1 MATRAKFESLTLVN
15 WNGFFARTFELDEL
29 VTTLSGG
36 NGAGK
41 STTMAA
47 FITALI
53 PDQTLL
59 HFRNTTEAGSSSASR
74 DKGLYGKLRPGHCYA
89 LIAVRNS
96 RGQRV
101 WHGVALQQLGSRD
114 HKVHLQR
121 MVLTDLPEELAPTE
135 LLVEPTGDG
144 KAVPR
149 SMQELRR
156 AASELAGVRFKRCDS
171 VTEYHNLL
179 FELGLTPKK
188 MRDQKDR
195 GKYYRLIEASLYGGI
210 SSTITRSLRDYL
222 LPENSGVRKAFADM
236 EAAIR
241 ENRQTLNAIR
251 ATQDDRDLFK
261 NLLTET
267 THYVAADYLRHQS
280 LHQQVFQEAHRNRQA
295 CWHHRRRIR
304 EERERI
310 RYLQNELTQL
320 GHNETML
327 EEEFAIASEHLQKV
341 LEAAKLQQKVAQ
353 YREQVEELADKL
365 AMQQEVVGEQA
376 LALEQA
382 SERKQQSEQEVDTL
396 KSQLADYQQALDVQ
410 QTRALQYQQAC
421 RMLAQL
427 RQQVDEP
434 GLTTNDVPKRV
445 QAWQQR
451 QQELTDQLLQ
461 AEQQATLAAR
471 SKQQFELAFQ
481 ALTELS
487 PETSRGEAWQRIQ
500 PLLDTLREQQLQ
512 AQQAPR
518 LRQSRQQLER
528 EVARQQQA
536 RQLAHACKEVFGEL
550 PDNEEQLEQLLQL
563 QQEQLAEQEQQQ
575 REQQNHLS
583 VLASKRESVIHQL
596 SELKP
601 RLPRWALAQDELQQL
616 QQLTEMPLDSAEA
629 LVQAGEQLREQQE
642 QYRHQKAQLDAQKQQ
657 LQQQIRTLAVTGGGI
672 DPAIKAISEFVGGT
686 PLADVYDDIALDE
699 APYYSALYGPARQGI
714 VVADLDAAISQLEGL
729 ENCPEDLYLIEG
741 NPDSFD
747 ENLFEATEIA
757 NGVWVQSGERQI
769 RFSPLPAVPLFGRA
783 AREQRIEQLE
793 QQLEQIVEAYGEASF
808 GEQKV
813 KRAVDRF
820 NRFIGEHLHIAF
832 SDDLETRYEALNA
845 EAAELEAMQQQ
856 VQGEQAS
863 VAAALQQQRDALG
876 LLQKLQRLSG
886 YLGEIDLEAQLAE
899 CSEQLQAAE
908 SASHYLDKH
917 RRAVG
922 TLEQHWRALQDD
934 PEQLAELEQQ
944 VEALRGRLTEVRQ
957 QSFALADL
965 ESRLPHFDYAD
976 AESLLQ
982 QTNELNER
990 LRQKLADAEQLREQC
1005 GRDYQAANQAHLQE
1019 QQVANQLG
1027 SALDARRQTLQE
1039 FATEL
1044 EQTGIHITENSE
1056 GLARERREQLQQQ
1069 LLSTRSRRQ
1078 QATTQVQF
1086 CEKDIHSLGERL
1098 EQETKTY
1105 LAARG
1110 KLLSHKRGWVK
1121 MRRLVEQHSLGSRLA
1136 RRDLAYLEE
1145 DQLRSVSDKALGALR
1160 FAVNEEETLRD
1171 ALRASEDGR
1180 YPERK
1185 VEFYLAV
1192 FNYLKSRIRHDIIR
1206 SDDPVEAIEE
1216 MEIELARLADELKQR
1231 EQQLSLSSR
1240 DVASKIGNIIRREQN
1255 RIRMLNQ
1262 GLQNIAFG
1270 QVKGVR
1276 LKVQVRDAYRS
1287 LLHALAEQAERHQD
1301 LFDNDQLTF
1310 SEAMAKLFQRLNPHI
1325 DQGQRSQQVLGDA
1338 LLDYRNYLEL
1348 EIEVLRGADGWLR
1361 AESGALSTGE
1371 AIGTGQAILLM
1382 VLQSWEEDSARLR
1395 GKEMLPCR
1403 LLFLDE
1409 AARLDAK
1416 SIATLFELCERQDM
1430 QLLIAAPEN
1439 ISPEKGTTYKLIRKV
1454 VGKQEHVHVIGLR
1467 GFAQAVTGELARTA

>member
-59 HFRNTTEAGSSSASR
+59 HFRNTTEAGSNSGSR

-101 WHGVALQQLGSRD
+101 WHGVLLQQLGSRD

-121 MVLTDLPEELAPTE
+121 MVLTDLPEALAPTD
-135 LLVEPTGDG
+135 LLMQPTAEG
-144 KAVPR
+144 KATPR
-149 SMQELRR
+149 SMQALRQAAAEL
-156 AASELAGVRFKRCDS
+156 GKVRFKRCDS

-179 FELGLTPKK
+179 FELGVTPKK
-188 MRDQKDR
+188 MRDQKER
-195 GKYYRLIEASLYGGI
+195 SKYYRLIEASLYGGI

-241 ENRQTLNAIR
+241 ENRQTLNAIQ
-251 ATQDDRDLFK
+251 ATQSDRDLFK

-280 LHQQVFQEAHRNRQA
+280 LHQQVFRQAHQNRQA

-320 GHNETML
+320 GHSETML
-327 EEEFAIASEHLQKV
+327 EEEFAIASEHLQQV

-353 YREQVEELADKL
+353 YQLYAEELADKL
-365 AMQQEVVGEQA
+365 ALQQEVVGEQA
-376 LALEQA
+376 LALQHA
-382 SERKQQSEQEVDTL
+382 SERKQQAEQEVDTL
-396 KSQLADYQQALDVQ
+396 KSQLADYQQALDAQ

-427 RQQVDEP
+427 QQQLNDT
-434 GLTTNDVPKRV
+434 GLTAETAPQRLPE
-445 QAWQQR
+445 WQQR
-451 QQELTDQLLQ
+451 QQQLTDQLLQ
-461 AEQQATLAAR
+461 AEQQAALAVRAR
-471 SKQQFELAFQ
+471 EQFELAFQ
-481 ALTELS
+481 ALSELA
-487 PETSRGEAWQRIQ
+487 PETPRSQAWQAARQ
-500 PLLDTLREQQLQ
+500 LLDSVRHQQLLAGQTPQLKQ
-512 AQQAPR
+512 AQ
-518 LRQSRQQLER
+518 QQLER
-528 EVARQQQA
+528 EAAQQRQA
-536 RQLAHACKEVFGEL
+536 RQLALACKTACGEQ
-550 PDNEEQLEQLLQL
+550 PQGEQQLEQLLQL
-563 QQEQLAEQEQQQ
+563 QQTQLSEREQSQ
-575 REQQNHLS
+575 REYHNRLS
-583 VLASKRESVIHQL
+583 VLASQRESLVHQL

-601 RLPRWALAQDELQQL
+601 KLPRWALAQDELQQL
-616 QQLTEMPLDSAEA
+616 QQLTQMPLDCAEA
-629 LVQAGEQLREQQE
+629 LVQASEQLREQQAE
-642 QYRHQKAQLDAQKQQ
+642 YRHQKEQLEEQKQQ
-657 LQQQIRTLAVTGGGI
+657 LQLQIRALAVTGGGI

-686 PLADVYDDIALDE
+686 PLADVYDDISLDE
-699 APYYSALYGPARQGI
+699 APYYSALYGPARQAI
-714 VVADLDAAISQLEGL
+714 VVPQLEAAIAQLEGL
-729 ENCPEDLYLIEG
+729 ESCPDDLYLIEG

-747 ENLFEATEIA
+747 ENLFEANEFG
-757 NGVWVQSGERQI
+757 NGLWVRSGERQI

-793 QQLEQIVEAYGEASF
+793 LQLEQIIEAYGEASF

-813 KRAVDRF
+813 KRAVDKF
-820 NRFIGEHLHIAF
+820 NRFIGEHLHIVF
-832 SDDLETRYEALNA
+832 SGDLEARYEALNA
-845 EAAELEAMQQQ
+845 QVDELERQQQ
-856 VQGEQAS
+856 QLQAQLHES
-863 VAAALQQQRDALG
+863 AAAVQQLRDGLELLQQ
-876 LLQKLQRLSG
+876 LQRLADYLTEEDLQDRLEEQSG
-886 YLGEIDLEAQLAE
+886 QLH
-899 CSEQLQAAE
+899 AAE
-908 SASHYLDKH
+908 AASRYLH
-917 RRAVG
+917 THQQAIR

-944 VEALRGRLTEVRQ
+944 VERLRAQLTGVRQ
-957 QSFALADL
+957 QCFALADL
-965 ESRLPHFDYAD
+965 VNRLPHFDYAD

-990 LRQKLADAEQLREQC
+990 LRDKLVSAEQLREQRN
-1005 GRDYQAANQAHLQE
+1005 GEHQMASQAHQQE
-1019 QQVANQLG
+1019 QQVANQLT
-1027 SALDARRQTLQE
+1027 SSLEARRQTLQE
-1039 FATEL
+1039 FLLEL
-1044 EQTGIHITENSE
+1044 EQTGIRITPSSE
-1056 GLARERREQLQQQ
+1056 SQARERREQLQQQ

-1098 EQETKTY
+1098 EQETQIY

-1110 KLLSHKRGWVK
+1110 KLLSHKRGWIK
-1121 MRRLVEQHSLGSRLA
+1121 MRRLVDEHSLEPRLA

-1160 FAVNEEETLRD
+1160 FAVNEEDLLRD
-1171 ALRASEDGR
+1171 ALRASEDSR

-1185 VEFYLAV
+1185 VQFYLAV
-1192 FNYLKSRIRHDIIR
+1192 FTYLKSRIRHDIIR

-1231 EQQLSLSSR
+1231 ERQLSLSSR
-1240 DVASKIGNIIRREQN
+1240 DVSSKIGNIIRREQN

-1287 LLHALAEQAERHQD
+1287 LLAALADQSDRHQD

-1338 LLDYRNYLEL
+1338 LLDYRNYLAL

-1409 AARLDAK
+1409 AARLDSK

-1467 GFAQAVTGELARTA
+1467 GFAPVATGAVARTA